1 MAPQTTSHMSV
12 GSEIVTKPSC
22 LRNVRAGVCAHALV
36 CAHKYV
42 AAHTPVCS
50 HVCICVCVRCP
61 CVSCSRVGVGLRL
74 CLHVRSMSVFVRCL
88 SHLCSCLDASPRAC
102 ASVCACEHAC
112 MHARMAIAYGLE
124 HQSSQWNS
132 NTSGHVHLSAKQQT
146 SILTI
151 LSSDVWVCVRVGCA
165 CVCVRSSACDSVSV
179 CASMCP

>member
-1 MAPQTTSHMSV
+1 MPT
-12 GSEIVTKPSC
+12 E
-22 LRNVRAGVCAHALV
+22 CARG
-36 CAHKYV
+36 C
-42 AAHTPVCS
+42 
-50 HVCICVCVRCP
+50 
-61 CVSCSRVGVGLRL
+61 
-74 CLHVRSMSVFVRCL
+74 
-88 SHLCSCLDASPRAC
+88 LCSCTCLCAQVCGCTHPSLFPCMYLCVRRLPLCVLFPCRCRSALVSAC
-102 ASVCACEHAC
+102 KVNVCVCALSLTLVLVLGRQSSCLCQCVCACEHAC